1 MKQKIFRFLADL
13 RFAIF
18 ILLVI
23 ASFSIIGTIIEQ
35 DQTIENY
42 KFNYPLT
49 NPIFG
54 FLSWNLIIKLGLDH
68 IYKTWWFLTLILIF
82 AISLLTC
89 TFLQQLPSLII
100 ARRCQFFRK
109 ANQFKKLK
117 TTVDVK
123 NPYLSQFIFRIK
135 KNNYSIFQQKD
146 ILYCYKGLIGRIT
159 PIIVHFSMIIILIGS
174 MINSFIGFNAQE
186 IVPKSETFHI
196 QNIFNTG
203 ILTKIP
209 TTSTRVNDFWITY
222 TKKTNI
228 DQFYSNISILNNYGS
243 EIKQQTIFVNH
254 PIRYNNIVY
263 YQTDWNLIGLRI
275 RNNESK
281 IFQYPLISPK
291 IDGQKIWI
299 SSIPI
304 ISETKG
310 FENINI
316 LANNLQGYVSLYNKS
331 GTFISNL
338 EINETLHFPFL
349 LTLVDFIS
357 STGLQIKTDPG
368 IFIVYWGFGLLMIST
383 LISYST
389 YSQIWIL
396 KDQQKIFIG
405 GNTTRAKFQFEFEM
419 YKLTKKLYNV

>member
-1 MKQKIFRFLADL
+1 MKQRIFRFLADL

-18 ILLVI
+18 LLLII

-35 DQTIENY
+35 DQAIESY
-42 KFNYPLT
+42 KLNYPLT

-54 FLSWNLIIKLGLDH
+54 FLSWDLIIKLGLDH
-68 IYKTWWFLTLILIF
+68 IYKTWWFLTLIIVF

-117 TTVDVK
+117 TTIDLK
-123 NPYLSQFIFRIK
+123 ESYLSQLIFRIK
-135 KNNYSIFQQKD
+135 KNNYSIFQQKN

-159 PIIVHFSMIIILIGS
+159 PIVVHFSMIIILIGS
-174 MINSFIGFNAQE
+174 MINSFSGFNAQE
-186 IVPKSETFHI
+186 IIPKSETFHI

-203 ILTKIP
+203 FLTKIP

-254 PIRYNNIVY
+254 PARYNNIVY

-275 RNNESK
+275 RDNNRK
-281 IFQYPLISPK
+281 ILQYPLISPQVN
-291 IDGQKIWI
+291 GQKIWI

-304 ISETKG
+304 LNKNKDIET
-310 FENINI
+310 INI

-338 EINETLHFPFL
+338 EINETLRFPYT
-349 LTLVDFIS
+349 LTLIDFIS

-368 IFIVYWGFGLLMIST
+368 IFIVYFGFGLLMVST
-383 LISYST
+383 LVSYST

-396 KDQQKIFIG
+396 KDKQKIFIG
-405 GNTTRAKFQFEFEM
+405 GNTTRAKFQFEFEI
-419 YKLTKKLYNV
+419 YKLTQKLYTL